1 MPDRRY
7 LGVVCLSLALV
18 GCGGAGDA
26 TPDGPSSGEPR
37 TSTATP
43 VPSASAGS
51 PDAPGA
57 RPVPARL
64 VIPAIELDERLIGLG
79 LASDGA
85 MEVPEDPDRA
95 GWFTG
100 GGRPGGHGPTVVA
113 GHVDSTEGPA
123 VFGDLTRVEKGDEVH
138 VDDAKGARVTYRV
151 DRVTDHSKGEFPTEE
166 VFGATA
172 ADELR
177 LITCGGDWDSVASQ
191 YSDNHVV
198 HASAVPG

>member
-1 MPDRRY
+1 M
-7 LGVVCLSLALV
+7 G
-18 GCGGAGDA
+18 
-26 TPDGPSSGEPR
+26 
-37 TSTATP
+37 
-43 VPSASAGS
+43 SASAR
-51 PDAPGA
+51 DVPGE
-57 RPVPARL
+57 RPAPARL
-64 VIPAIELDERLIGLG
+64 VIPEIDLDEQLIGLG

-85 MEVPEDPDRA
+85 MEVPEDADRA

-123 VFGDLTRVEKGDEVH
+123 VFGDLTELDVGDEIH
-138 VDDAKGARVTYRV
+138 VDDAAGNRVSYRV
-151 DRVTDHSKGEFPTEE
+151 DRVADHAKGEFPTED

-172 ADELR
+172 TDELR

-191 YSDNHVV
+191 YTDNHVV